1 MVSEKLSKKLKTL
14 VEATD
19 LGQIRSEYK
28 AITALFPYAVWQERD
43 GKHEMLNAFLYVVG
57 ASKWFGF
64 MWNHIGPLF
73 PKLLDEESHISLKRA
88 SVLVSPHLRWWSLP
102 TSKHLIQPLATAA
115 SAIPYTNEVGMSVVD
130 TLLQIASD
138 HSLRQYIP
146 LDMWSWLNTHPPLP
160 PVCRGRYLAGLSNTL
175 QIVQALGDIEI
186 LKSFLLLVWSE
197 WNGLYFEGLK
207 ETYSSI
213 WDDLSEIEMWHHR
226 EDLLKHLDHV
236 LGQLDLGLE
245 HLRQRDPDINE
256 DGIQQRKDQ
265 YRTLQKVLLEVDME
279 ATEMLIGEPLRLAIH
294 FCPLTSIDRHKVP
307 LNVYVCSSPPVSIVA
322 CLGYS
327 LPLP

>member
-1 MVSEKLSKKLKTL
+1 MVSEKLKAL
-14 VEATD
+14 VKVTD
-19 LGQIRSEYK
+19 LGQIRSERK

-43 GKHEMLNAFLYVVG
+43 GKHETLNAFLCVVG

-64 MWNHIGPLF
+64 MWNHVGPLL
-73 PKLLDEESHISLKRA
+73 PMLLNKESHISLKWE

-102 TSKHLIQPLATAA
+102 TSKHLIQPLAAAA

-138 HSLRQYIP
+138 HSLRPYIP

-175 QIVQALGDIEI
+175 QIVRALRDIET

-197 WNGLYFEGLK
+197 WNGLYFEGLE

-213 WDDLSEIEMWHHR
+213 RDDLSEIEMWHHR
-226 EDLLKHLDHV
+226 KDLNHLDHV
-236 LGQLDLGLE
+236 LAQLNLGLE
-245 HLRQRDPDINE
+245 HLRQHDPEINE

-265 YRTLQKVLLEVDME
+265 YGILWKVLLEVDME
-279 ATEMLIGEPLRLAIH
+279 ATEMLICEPLRMTIL
-294 FCPLTSIDRHKVP
+294 FCLLTSIDRYKTP
-307 LNVYVCSSPPVSIVA
+307 LNVYVCSSPPVSIVV